1 MAVLVQPTSL
11 QDPTGTPPVIAEAK
25 AHAPEL
31 QPLWGDGRYGGPT
44 VAAATKAAGLRVEV
58 VEKPANQTGFQVVP
72 HRWVVE
78 RTSGW
83 FGKYRRIAGRDFETN
98 PRNSEAWIK
107 LSMCNLL
114 VRRLTTKVKWRN
126 ST

>member
-1 MAVLVQPTSL
+1 MLVQPASL
-11 QDPTGTPPVIAEAK
+11 QDPMGAPPVVAEAK

-31 QPLWGDGRYGGPT
+31 QLLWGDGRYGGPT
-44 VAAATKAAGLRVEV
+44 VAAAAKAAGLRVEV
-58 VEKPANQTGFQVVP
+58 VEKPKDQKGFHVLPQ
-72 HRWVVE
+72 RWVVE
-78 RTSGW
+78 RTFGW

-114 VRRLTTKVKWRN
+114 VRGLTMKVRWRN